1 MMDAQQSLFT
11 GLKLKI
17 EALGLSVYDGG
28 MPSEDA
34 PYPFVYLADNT
45 MRDTMVKG
53 YGIGTVSQ
61 NIHVWQN
68 DAKKRGTLS
77 RIAAEVMDVCR
88 EFEDYGGTGYTLRS
102 LSQKII
108 ADNSTAEPLMHAI
121 IEAEYYY
128 S

>member
-17 EALGLSVYDGG
+17 EALGLRVEDGG
-28 MPSEDA
+28 MPPDDT

-61 NIHVWQN
+61 NIHIWQN
-68 DAKKRGTLS
+68 DSKKRGTLS

-88 EFEDYGGTGYTLRS
+88 DFEAYGDMGYTLRS

>member
-1 MMDAQQSLFT
+1 MDAQQKLFT

-17 EALGLSVYDGG
+17 EDLGLSVYEGG
-28 MPSEDA
+28 MPPENT

-45 MRDTMVKG
+45 MTDTMIKG
-53 YGIGTVSQ
+53 SGGIGTVSQ
-61 NIHVWQN
+61 SIHIWQN
-68 DAKKRGTLS
+68 NPNKRGTLS
-77 RIAAEVMDVCR
+77 RLSAEVMDVLR
-88 EFEDYGGTGYTLRS
+88 EFDEYNGTGYTLRS

-108 ADNSTAEPLMHAI
+108 SDTSTAEPLMHAI